1 MKRFVA
7 VYENTKEI
15 LGDEA
20 EALPSDML
28 AFSVMKCVFQEN
40 PEFGRRCGAKTVSLH
55 DIHRV
60 VGVLGANP
68 FFEKIV
74 NCCAADPTMH
84 EAMLTNLSDMAKV
97 FGYGG

>member
-1 MKRFVA
+1 
-7 VYENTKEI
+7 
-15 LGDEA
+15 
-20 EALPSDML
+20 L
-28 AFSVMKCVFQEN
+28 A
-40 PEFGRRCGAKTVSLH
+40 
-55 DIHRV
+55 DINRV
-60 VGVLGANP
+60 VGVLGTNP